1 MRLSETCDSPGDC
14 YNQAIVNE
22 WSLSAADEIQYNV
35 SS

>member
-1 MRLSETCDSPGDC
+1 MRLSETCDFPGDC

-22 WSLSAADEIQYNV
+22 WSLSVADENEYKV